1 LNIGKP
7 IQIIF
12 FIILAL
18 LISSF
23 LLLIDHVSPIAG
35 IAELISSGFLTHYGL
50 MATLNDTIP
59 LLIVAVA
66 IIIPFVAKFW
76 NIGGQGQYI
85 FGSIFA
91 TWIGLELAGSLPVAL
106 LITVAIIFAF
116 IGGALWAIPPTLM
129 KIYFGTNEIITTLM
143 MNFIAVYFLDYM
155 TIGPMEG
162 ALAKITHVPSSAPI
176 PTPDLLPHIGGVSTG
191 IFLALAIA
199 IIIFLLLRYTN
210 FGYELKLIGSSVDA
224 AKYSGASLRRDLL
237 LSMVLSGGIAGIAGM
252 IQVFGITTVLLPQ
265 VFSDITT
272 SFGYVGIPVALVAS
286 LNPLITII
294 SAFFFSGI
302 LNGAY
307 AMEISFGI
315 PIDLV
320 ITIYGLMMFFAV
332 IGVMINLGKIFRRP
346 RAK

>member
-1 LNIGKP
+1 
-7 IQIIF
+7 
-12 FIILAL
+12 
-18 LISSF
+18 
-23 LLLIDHVSPIAG
+23 
-35 IAELISSGFLTHYGL
+35 

-59 LLIVAVA
+59 LLIVSVA
-66 IIIPFVAKFW
+66 IIIPFTAKFW

-91 TWIGLELAGSLPVAL
+91 TWIGLELAGSLPSSL

-116 IGGALWAIPPTLM
+116 MGGALWAIPPTVM
-129 KIYFGTNEIITTLM
+129 KLYLGTNEIITTLM

-162 ALAKITHVPSSAPI
+162 AMAKITHVPSSAPI
-176 PTPDLLPHIGGVSTG
+176 PTPDLLPRLDGVSTG
-191 IFLALAIA
+191 ILLALAVA

-210 FGYELKLIGSSVDA
+210 FGYELKLVGSSVDA
-224 AKYSGASLRRDLL
+224 AKYSGASLKRDLL
-237 LSMVLSGGIAGIAGM
+237 LSMILSGGIAGIAGM
-252 IQVFGITTVLLPQ
+252 VQVFGLTTVLLPQ

-286 LNPLITII
+286 LNPLVTIL

-307 AMEISFGI
+307 GMEITFGI

-332 IGVMINLGKIFRRP
+332 IGVMINLGGVARRFG
-346 RAK
+346 RK